1 VIVEDWKTVLKG
13 KRMQKIIDMQKK
25 FQNWLNETGRKVAS
39 HPNMP
44 SVISNRIERGIYFS
58 EWFQSAGETALANQ
72 AQQRVK
78 ELKE

>member
-1 VIVEDWKTVLKG
+1 
-13 KRMQKIIDMQKK
+13 MQKIIDMQKK

-58 EWFQSAGETALANQ
+58 QWFQSAGETALANQ